1 MDFSELRGFRPARR
15 AVAHAMPPSS
25 YRRLPIRSRK
35 QYSPTRFIFA
45 GDAAS
50 GIANAHDP
58 GTGTS
63 EAASGPLP
71 TASLGS
77 TSATS
82 RSAGVS
88 SVANAR
94 HGAKNE
100 AMVST
105 AMRRSGKVYIARA
118 HSFFDV
124 FLMHL
129 IERVCQRLTL
139 RLTSH
144 APTITTS
151 SRRVWKRRR
160 HPRHAGILLAVGSSA
175 SLIAASPTPR
185 KTPGPQPVPRLVGL
199 TLSSTG
205 SLVTWSAP
213 RRNRGRSG

>member
-1 MDFSELRGFRPARR
+1 MDFSELRGFRPTRR

-50 GIANAHDP
+50 GIARAHDP

-88 SVANAR
+88 AMANAG

-105 AMRRSGKVYIARA
+105 ATRRSGKVYIARA

-124 FLMHL
+124 FAMHL
-129 IERVCQRLTL
+129 IERICQRLTL
-139 RLTSH
+139 RLTSR
-144 APTITTS
+144 APTITTP
-151 SRRVWKRRR
+151 SRRMWKRRG
-160 HPRHAGILLAVGSSA
+160 HPRHAAILLVAGSSA
-175 SLIAASPTPR
+175 ALIAASPTPR
-185 KTPGPQPVPRLVGL
+185 KKPGPQPQPVRPCQG
-199 TLSSTG
+199 SSG
-205 SLVTWSAP
+205 
-213 RRNRGRSG
+213 

>member
-1 MDFSELRGFRPARR
+1 MDFSELRGFRPNRR

-25 YRRLPIRSRK
+25 YSRLPLRSRK
-35 QYSPTRFIFA
+35 QYSPIRFVFA

-50 GIANAHDP
+50 GIANADDP
-58 GTGTS
+58 GTS

-71 TASLGS
+71 AASLGS

-88 SVANAR
+88 ALANAG
-94 HGAKNE
+94 HGPKNE
-100 AMVST
+100 AAVSST
-105 AMRRSGKVYIARA
+105 ATRRSGKVYIARA

-129 IERVCQRLTL
+129 IERICQRFTL

-144 APTITTS
+144 APTITMP
-151 SRRVWKRRR
+151 SRRMWKRRG
-160 HPRHAGILLAVGSSA
+160 HPRHAAILLAAGSSA
-175 SLIAASPTPR
+175 ALIAASPTPR
-185 KTPGPQPVPRLVGL
+185 KAPGRQPVPRLVGV

-205 SLVTWSAP
+205 SSPTWSAP
-213 RRNRGRSG
+213 RQNRGRSG